1 MKMQEIDTVTSDVKT
16 KEEMLKNLEVLLNED
31 LPYHQRL
38 EAYEYLLEDCEPIL
52 DDMIDKI
59 YTLEGETGKM
69 LMEILAEYKG
79 NKANYMGLVS

>member
-59 YTLEGETGKM
+59 DQV
-69 LMEILAEYKG
+69 I
-79 NKANYMGLVS
+79 NLVK

>member
-69 LMEILAEYKG
+69 FLKFLKINAKVREICLEI
-79 NKANYMGLVS
+79 